1 VGYSKKRANDKH
13 SSLLCLNV
21 SDWGKSFIALTPS
34 PLVAANC
41 QNFSNEAI
49 TNLQKPRL

>member
-1 VGYSKKRANDKH
+1 MLKKRANDKH

-21 SDWGKSFIALTPS
+21 SDWEKGFIALTPS
-34 PLVAANC
+34 PLDAANC